1 MWLAGRAGR
10 GDSEAM
16 DTTRTSSS
24 APAAALAAL
33 PVRWSASLPDLQ
45 RAAAALGTAPAT
57 PVVAVTPAIGSAETL
72 LLPRGRAIT
81 LAEGACMLR
90 VEAGRIWL
98 TRSGDP
104 DDHFIAV
111 GERFEHDGN
120 GVLVI
125 ECDSA
130 AAAAVCIDRPV
141 AAPSATN

>member
-33 PVRWSASLPDLQ
+33 PVRWSASLPDL
-45 RAAAALGTAPAT
+45 RRAPELPDTAAAAQAAPVIR
-57 PVVAVTPAIGSAETL
+57 PAETL

-81 LAEGACMLR
+81 LAEGACVLR

-98 TRSGDP
+98 TCSGDP
-104 DDHFIAV
+104 DDYFIAV
-111 GERFEHDGN
+111 GERFEHHGN

>member
-1 MWLAGRAGR
+1 
-10 GDSEAM
+10 M

-33 PVRWSASLPDLQ
+33 PVRWSASLPDL
-45 RAAAALGTAPAT
+45 RRAPELPDTAAAAQAAPVIR
-57 PVVAVTPAIGSAETL
+57 PAETL
-72 LLPRGRAIT
+72 LLPRGRAVT
-81 LAEGACMLR
+81 LAEGACVLR

-141 AAPSATN
+141 AAPSATS

>member
-1 MWLAGRAGR
+1 
-10 GDSEAM
+10 M

-33 PVRWSASLPDLQ
+33 PARWSASLPGLH
-45 RAAAALGTAPAT
+45 RAPAA
-57 PVVAVTPAIGSAETL
+57 PVVAASRSTETV

-81 LAEGACMLR
+81 LAEGACVLR

-104 DDHFIAV
+104 DDHFIAADEHFV
-111 GERFEHDGN
+111 HDGN

-130 AAAAVCIDRPV
+130 AAAALCIDRPV
-141 AAPSATN
+141 AAPSATS